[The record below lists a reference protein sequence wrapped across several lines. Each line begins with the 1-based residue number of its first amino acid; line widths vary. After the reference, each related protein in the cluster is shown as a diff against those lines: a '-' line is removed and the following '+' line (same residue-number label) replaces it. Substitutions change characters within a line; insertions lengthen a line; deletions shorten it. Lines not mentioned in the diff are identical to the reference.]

1 MKTAFLQP
9 IFRFSNFLIFAV
21 VVCGQVCGVR
31 LGPVAVYPLHA
42 DDAQLGM
49 QEVLLAVKAE
59 IARQHVGNRACQ
71 RKQRD
76 ALPAEYLDGKA
87 DGRQRAVGAAAEQRN
102 HAQRRAQLRRQTQQR
117 RGHTAER
124 RAGEEDRYDLA
135 ALEACAQGQ
144 RGEQHL

>member
-49 QEVLLAVKAE
+49 QEVLLA
-59 IARQHVGNRACQ
+59 
-71 RKQRD
+71 
-76 ALPAEYLDGKA
+76 
-87 DGRQRAVGAAAEQRN
+87 
-102 HAQRRAQLRRQTQQR
+102 
-117 RGHTAER
+117 
-124 RAGEEDRYDLA
+124 
-135 ALEACAQGQ
+135 
-144 RGEQHL
+144 